1 MAMHLQIQEK
11 KPLTLSTEPANSN
24 PLWITNSWVFKSKT
38 TKCVGVKEI
47 KIFTNTQI
55 PHKAIKLKCWTILGL
70 TSDNTDLPPDS
81 LEIDD
86 FEDRISIKLQS
97 KIRRQQCNIHEQ
109 IHAAESCDSWV
120 IHYDFHIDSAVQ
132 CYSYD
137 SWLLSLKEHLSQV
150 IAGQAAFSLEARN
163 GLSLQIKTAC
173 SVPHYCCPS
182 CKYSNT
188 NETYHQD

>member
-97 KIRRQQCNIHEQ
+97 KICHFADINEILYEQ

-120 IHYDFHIDSAVQ
+120 IHNDFHYDSVVQ
-132 CYSYD
+132 CYSYDD

-150 IAGQAAFSLEARN
+150 IAR
-163 GLSLQIKTAC
+163 
-173 SVPHYCCPS
+173 
-182 CKYSNT
+182 
-188 NETYHQD
+188 